1 MRLFSYISNR
11 VVVMRVAILFLL
23 LLLAVL
29 PAQASHIVGGEFE
42 LIHISGNTY
51 RLNLILYFDELNGL
65 QGAKDPFAD
74 VRIFR
79 KRDNAIMFNSIRLSQ
94 FSISNVNYTQPEC
107 SKGEIVT
114 SKIVYSNIIT
124 LADNVFNDPEGY
136 YISWERCCRNYQIAN
151 IYSENPAFSNR
162 NAGQTFYL
170 EFPPVVKNGQP
181 FINSSPRLFP
191 PLNDY
196 ACPNKKYYVDFA
208 GTDDDGDSLVY
219 SIVTP
224 LNTHTPDALPPG
236 GFPRPGP
243 YPDVLWR
250 PGYSL
255 DRITGGSPDLKISDD
270 GFLTV
275 TPPQTGIALYVF
287 AVKCEEFRDGVKIG
301 EVRRDFQMLV
311 VDACPVAEPPQIVG
325 RKKGAVAYSQPN
337 QTLSVNFPN
346 TTAESDR
353 CVEVRVS
360 DADSQKAEDSFQE
373 KVYIRVLPLNFK
385 NSTRYL
391 NELLPAV
398 STATLINGSV
408 ADFTICFPECPLVP
422 GGHYQVGIIA
432 FDDAC
437 SLPLS
442 DTLVVNVFVQPPP
455 NNPPQFITANQSIL
469 INEGDPLLS
478 IPIQAID
485 ADQDQLDV
493 FVLVDGFLLSN
504 VGMTLDLDPSQP
516 GQLTGLFTW
525 DSRCDVFDFTQKTQF
540 KIQVIVDD
548 RDKCLIASPDTL
560 TFNLTIKLPGN
571 ADPVISSNLQQ
582 VQEKYIEVTKKIYES
597 LEFNVLGTDAD
608 NDFLILNV
616 TGKDFN
622 IAEYGMNFTGDQGN
636 GNVSSP
642 FSWYLNCDKINL
654 ETKSVYELMF
664 LVIDNANKCRFY
676 KADTLVVV
684 VNVEPPDNVAPQIT
698 IESLN
703 PDQPMISGLVTVF
716 RGEEIQLKVT
726 GLDADVAPQ
735 DRIRLELTGASGS
748 VAPSGYSFSA
758 VEGTTQVESVFSWNP
773 DCSIFQNGIFEN
785 DYVFTF
791 AVQDN
796 RCFNGKEAGSE
807 VNIRIKDEEASYEE
821 FLPPNLITPDGN
833 GINEFFAMVKQENGA
848 YVSILPKDNCLG
860 SFVNIRIYDRWG
872 TQVYESSSR
881 DFRWFPKDVAAGVY
895 YYHLTYT
902 HRKYKG
908 SVSVK
913 F

>member
-1 MRLFSYISNR
+1 MR
-11 VVVMRVAILFLL
+11 VVILSFLL
-23 LLLAVL
+23 LLAIL
-29 PAQASHIVGGEFE
+29 PARASHIVGGEFE

-65 QGAKDPFAD
+65 QGAKDAFAD

-79 KRDNAIMFNSIRLSQ
+79 KRDNAIMFNGIRLFQSA
-94 FSISNVNYTQPEC
+94 ISNVNYTQPEC

-114 SKIVYSNIIT
+114 SKIVYSSTVT
-124 LADNVFNDPEGY
+124 LLPSVFNDPQGY

-170 EFPPVVKNGQP
+170 EFPPVVKNGEP

-196 ACPNKKYYVDFA
+196 ACPQKKYYVDFA

-219 SIVTP
+219 SLVTP
-224 LNTHTPDALPPG
+224 LNTLTPDALPPG
-236 GFPRPGP
+236 GLPRPGP

-255 DRITGGSPDLKISDD
+255 NRITGGSPDLKISDD

-325 RKKGAVAYSQPN
+325 RKKGSASFSQHKQP
-337 QTLSVNFPN
+337 LSVTFAN
-346 TTAESDR
+346 TVSDADR

-360 DADSQKAEDSFQE
+360 DKDSEKAEDSFQE

-391 NELLPAV
+391 NELLPSV

-422 GGHYQVGIIA
+422 GGNFQIGIIA

-455 NNPPQFITANQSIL
+455 NSPPQFITVNQTIL

-478 IPIQAID
+478 IPIQAED
-485 ADQDQLDV
+485 ADLDQLDV
-493 FVLVDGFLLSN
+493 FVLVDGFLFAN
-504 VGMTLDLDPSQP
+504 VGMTLNLNPTQP

-525 DSRCDVFDFTQKTQF
+525 DSRCDVYDFTQKTQF

-582 VQEKYIEVTKKIYES
+582 LQEKHIEVTKKIYET
-597 LEFNVLGTDAD
+597 LEFTVSGADAD
-608 NDFLILNV
+608 NDFITLEAL
-616 TGKDFN
+616 GFDFN
-622 IAEYGMNFTGDQGN
+622 VAEYGMVFPGDQGN
-636 GNVSSP
+636 GTVSSP
-642 FSWYLNCDKINL
+642 FSWYLNCDKIDL
-654 ETKSVYELMF
+654 AVKSVYELMF
-664 LVIDNANKCRFY
+664 MVVDNANKCRFY
-676 KADTLVVV
+676 KADTLTVVV
-684 VNVEPPDNVAPQIT
+684 TVEPPDNLPPAIAIASINADVP
-698 IESLN
+698 LV
-703 PDQPMISGLVTVF
+703 SGAVSVF
-716 RGEEIQLKVT
+716 RGQEIQLKVT
-726 GLDADVAPQ
+726 GVDADVNPQ
-735 DRIRLELTGASGS
+735 DVIRLELSDATGS
-748 VAPSGYSFSA
+748 VTPSGYSFSS
-758 VEGTTQVESVFSWNP
+758 VEGTGLVESVFSWIP
-773 DCSIFQNGIFEN
+773 DCTIFQNGVFEN
-785 DYVFTF
+785 DYTFTF
-791 AVQDN
+791 SVNDG
-796 RCFNGKEAGSE
+796 RCFNGGQQSVE
-807 VNIRIKDEEASYEE
+807 VNIIIKDEEASYEE
-821 FLPPNLITPDGN
+821 FLPPNLVTPDGN
-833 GINEFFAMVKQENGA
+833 GKNEFFAMVKFENGE
-848 YVSILPKDNCLG
+848 YVSILPKDNCMG
-860 SFVNIRIYDRWG
+860 SFVNVRIYDRWG
-872 TQVYESSSR
+872 TQVYESSNR
-881 DFRWFPKDVAAGVY
+881 DFRWFPKDAASGVY

-902 HRKYKG
+902 HRQYRG

-913 F
+913 Y